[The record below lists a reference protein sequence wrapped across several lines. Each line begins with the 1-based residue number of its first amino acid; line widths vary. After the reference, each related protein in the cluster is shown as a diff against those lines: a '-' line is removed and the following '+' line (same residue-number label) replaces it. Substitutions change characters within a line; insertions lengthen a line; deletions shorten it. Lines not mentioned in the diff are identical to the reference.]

1 MTDRLQSTCPNRH
14 HRDQQKDNDNQDN
27 PSTDGSNGNDA
38 NGTRQLPVSR
48 PTATPTPAAAGQS
61 TGNATDLT
69 SPGFGVVG
77 VGASAGG
84 LEAFTLL
91 LDAMPDKPGLA
102 FVLVPHLDPEHR
114 SLMAQL
120 LATHTTMPVEDARDG
135 VMATPNRVY
144 IIPPGKFMT
153 IDGGALHLITPPHE
167 LASATGRQT
176 AIDTFLRSLAL
187 DMQHRAIGIV
197 LSGTSN
203 HGTAGLREIKD
214 RGGLTLVQT
223 PESAS
228 FPQMPRS
235 AIGAG
240 VADRVLAPG
249 DMATVLMH
257 YAATQRSAGA
267 WLPYSTDESEL
278 ELLTTILAI
287 LRSTYQIRFSRLSQK
302 HAAAP
307 GATAHGAVPDTVAGG
322 LRAQIA

>member
-1 MTDRLQSTCPNRH
+1 M
-14 HRDQQKDNDNQDN
+14 
-27 PSTDGSNGNDA
+27 A
-38 NGTRQLPVSR
+38 
-48 PTATPTPAAAGQS
+48 
-61 TGNATDLT
+61 
-69 SPGFGVVG
+69 SPDFGVVG

-120 LATHTTMPVEDARDG
+120 LAAHTTMPVEDAREG
-135 VMATPNRVY
+135 VKATPNRVY
-144 IIPPGKFMT
+144 VIPPGNFMT
-153 IDGGALHLITPPHE
+153 IDGGSLHLTMPPHE
-167 LASATGRQT
+167 LSSATGRQT

-235 AIGAG
+235 AIAAG

-249 DMATVLMH
+249 DMAAVLMH
-257 YAATQRSAGA
+257 YTASPALGWRLVAKFEPISRS
-267 WLPYSTDESEL
+267 
-278 ELLTTILAI
+278 
-287 LRSTYQIRFSRLSQK
+287 RNC
-302 HAAAP
+302 
-307 GATAHGAVPDTVAGG
+307 
-322 LRAQIA
+322 